1 MEDNYLYQDEIKE
14 MNKTRQTF
22 KEELRKKKINEKIME
37 SRMPSKKNLSKLK
50 EDLES
55 LKRCTFN

>member
-1 MEDNYLYQDEIKE
+1 MEDNYLYQNEIKE

-22 KEELRKKKINEKIME
+22 KEELRKKKINEKLME

-50 EDLES
+50 ESGNISE
-55 LKRCTFN
+55 RVG